1 MKYESPNS
9 EDEILPNKLGLTDA
23 KDIGRE
29 EYRGFLRAEIKY
41 ESEREL
47 IKAYDWKLVSEIH
60 KISLGHLY
68 DFAGK
73 LRSVNISKGGFLFP
87 AAQHLDAAIKEFEQ
101 NFLKTIPKQISDI
114 DTLINVTAPIH
125 AELLFIHPFREGNG
139 RTIRF
144 FTNLIALKHGF
155 DRFNF
160 EWILENRMDE
170 YIAGVQ
176 AAANKNY
183 EPMKNVFRNFG

>member
-47 IKAYDWKLVSEIH
+47 IKAYDWKLISEIH

-73 LRSVNISKGGFLFP
+73 LRSENISKADFFFQ
-87 AAQHLDAAIKEFEQ
+87 QHNIWMLQSRSSNRIFKKQLQ
-101 NFLKTIPKQISDI
+101 NKYRI
-114 DTLINVTAPIH
+114 
-125 AELLFIHPFREGNG
+125 
-139 RTIRF
+139 
-144 FTNLIALKHGF
+144 
-155 DRFNF
+155 
-160 EWILENRMDE
+160 
-170 YIAGVQ
+170 
-176 AAANKNY
+176 
-183 EPMKNVFRNFG
+183 